1 MLAGPLG
8 IIGFSSYVTHTEGRT
23 GVFYAFAGV
32 TSDVTS
38 FFDKTYFA
46 GVGIDLFGILG
57 AEIQLET
64 VGVGASVNIGN
75 FSISL
80 NANLFAATSVTFA
93 WDTDLGN
100 GSIHTTGITIGV
112 NTVGLLVLVAS
123 AYLLLTSG
131 FATPSTVPGPV
142 PQPII

>member
-64 VGVGASVNIGN
+64 LGIGVSVNVGN

-100 GSIHTTGITIGV
+100 GLTRTDGF
-112 NTVGLLVLVAS
+112 TVGLNSIGMLAVATYV
-123 AYLLLTSG
+123 YLWLTTG
-131 FATPSTVPGPV
+131 FGTPSTSPL
-142 PQPII
+142 PQPGAF